1 MGGIV
6 LVGTNS
12 LTVEDPRHEGV
23 ATVPL
28 RQDRPHLGFG
38 QDHRH
43 PRRALRA
50 LDVVQPFECP
60 PEDLF
65 VEEHD
70 GAKRLILGRSRYV
83 SLDRKV
89 GQKALDLGF
98 AHSVRMALSMEQGL
112 QGCNALGR
120 YRMNRLIQST

>member
-1 MGGIV
+1 MRVCHQSMGGIV

-23 ATVPL
+23 ASVHL
-28 RQDRPHLGFG
+28 RQDCPHLGFG

-43 PRRALRA
+43 PRRTLRA
-50 LDVVQPFECP
+50 LDVVQPFEFP
-60 PEDLF
+60 PEHLF

-70 GAKRLILGRSRYV
+70 SAKRLIFGRSRYA

-98 AHSVRMALSMEQGL
+98 AHGVWMALPMEHG
-112 QGCNALGR
+112 
-120 YRMNRLIQST
+120 